1 MKIRK
6 NKNFLS
12 KSLDWHFRYALT
24 VFVIVIPPGFSIM
37 KSFGGNDMKKS
48 FDNFLRGLFERSLT
62 IDNQDNGESIDDT
75 QVISE
80 FRKILDRMSIELI
93 HTTFD
98 NEKLLETMLS
108 LSRMER
114 IIIVFNIILGMEV
127 SEIAYLLNIT
137 PDSVYT
143 QKCNALKK
151 LRQNMNA
158 E

>member
-1 MKIRK
+1 M
-6 NKNFLS
+6 S
-12 KSLDWHFRYALT
+12 KSLDWHFRYTLI
-24 VFVIVIPPGFSIM
+24 VFVIVIPLGFSIM

-62 IDNQDNGESIDDT
+62 IYNQDNGESIDDT

-108 LSRMER
+108 LSRIER

-143 QKCNALKK
+143 QKCKALKK
-151 LRQNMNA
+151 LRHSMNA
-158 E
+158 N

>member
-1 MKIRK
+1 MK
-6 NKNFLS
+6 
-12 KSLDWHFRYALT
+12 
-24 VFVIVIPPGFSIM
+24 IM

-98 NEKLLETMLS
+98 NEKLLETMFS
-108 LSRMER
+108 LSRIER

-143 QKCNALKK
+143 QKCKALKK
-151 LRQNMNA
+151 LRHSMNA
-158 E
+158 N

>member
-1 MKIRK
+1 MK
-6 NKNFLS
+6 
-12 KSLDWHFRYALT
+12 
-24 VFVIVIPPGFSIM
+24 IM

-62 IDNQDNGESIDDT
+62 IDNQDTGESIDDT

-108 LSRMER
+108 LSRIER

-143 QKCNALKK
+143 QKCKALKK
-151 LRQNMNA
+151 LRHSMNA
-158 E
+158 N

>member
-1 MKIRK
+1 
-6 NKNFLS
+6 
-12 KSLDWHFRYALT
+12 
-24 VFVIVIPPGFSIM
+24 
-37 KSFGGNDMKKS
+37 MKKS

-108 LSRMER
+108 LSRIER
-114 IIIVFNIILGMEV
+114 IIIVFNIINIILGMEV
-127 SEIAYLLNIT
+127 SEIACLLNIT

-143 QKCNALKK
+143 QKCKALKK
-151 LRQNMNA
+151 LRHSMNA
-158 E
+158 N

>member
-1 MKIRK
+1 
-6 NKNFLS
+6 
-12 KSLDWHFRYALT
+12 
-24 VFVIVIPPGFSIM
+24 
-37 KSFGGNDMKKS
+37 MKKS
-48 FDNFLRGLFERSLT
+48 FDNFLSGLFERSLT
-62 IDNQDNGESIDDT
+62 FDNRYNGESIDDI

-98 NEKLLETMLS
+98 NERLSEAMLS
-108 LSRMER
+108 LPRMER
-114 IIIVFNIILGMEV
+114 IIMVFNIILGMEV

-143 QKCNALKK
+143 QKYRALKK

>member
-1 MKIRK
+1 MK
-6 NKNFLS
+6 
-12 KSLDWHFRYALT
+12 
-24 VFVIVIPPGFSIM
+24 IM

-108 LSRMER
+108 LSRIER

-143 QKCNALKK
+143 QKCKALKK
-151 LRQNMNA
+151 LRHSMNA
-158 E
+158 N

>member
-1 MKIRK
+1 MK
-6 NKNFLS
+6 
-12 KSLDWHFRYALT
+12 
-24 VFVIVIPPGFSIM
+24 IM

-62 IDNQDNGESIDDT
+62 IDNQDTGESIDDT

-108 LSRMER
+108 LSRIER

-137 PDSVYT
+137 LDSVYT
-143 QKCNALKK
+143 QKCKALKK
-151 LRQNMNA
+151 LRHSMNA
-158 E
+158 N

>member
-1 MKIRK
+1 
-6 NKNFLS
+6 
-12 KSLDWHFRYALT
+12 
-24 VFVIVIPPGFSIM
+24 
-37 KSFGGNDMKKS
+37 MKKS

-62 IDNQDNGESIDDT
+62 IDNQDNGESIDVT

-108 LSRMER
+108 LSRIER

-151 LRQNMNA
+151 LRHSMNA
-158 E
+158 N